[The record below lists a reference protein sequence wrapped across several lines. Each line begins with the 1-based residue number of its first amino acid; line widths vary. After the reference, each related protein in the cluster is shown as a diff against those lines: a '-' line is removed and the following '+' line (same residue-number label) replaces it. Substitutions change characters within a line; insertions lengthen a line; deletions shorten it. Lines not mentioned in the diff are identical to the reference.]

1 MRHRYH
7 QRWRIKTLKRKA
19 SNLVF
24 LFPHPNMPA
33 KVVLNRTCGS
43 DIFVYADPD
52 MVKEWRHN
60 HSAPL
65 EFILTGKYH
74 LHMKNVLFIFLK

>member
-1 MRHRYH
+1 
-7 QRWRIKTLKRKA
+7 
-19 SNLVF
+19 
-24 LFPHPNMPA
+24 MPA

-65 EFILTGKYH
+65 EFILTGSRQISLYINSCAILVYYKGVRNTF
-74 LHMKNVLFIFLK
+74 LLLFI

>member
-1 MRHRYH
+1 
-7 QRWRIKTLKRKA
+7 
-19 SNLVF
+19 
-24 LFPHPNMPA
+24 MPA

-65 EFILTGKYH
+65 EFILTGNGTLERRASPIDLAAVGWFCISDYDTIIREILEEDEIKEI
-74 LHMKNVLFIFLK
+74 NTE